1 MGCTIKTSFCSR
13 VIFSMRSPV
22 AMSNGCAP
30 VWASYP
36 AITSF
41 TSSMSAVAGS
51 YSRSVLS
58 PSDENVRI
66 LALMFDLLRDVNFR
80 FPEGEK
86 SGGFGSLRVILHR
99 FSELSRQLFRTHDSE
114 RPGPRPTV
122 PRRQQKTLSCGFQ
135 DGMREENT
143 SGNARLFSKARW

>member
-1 MGCTIKTSFCSR
+1 MGCTIKTSFCLR
-13 VIFSMRSPV
+13 VPLSMRSPV

-66 LALMFDLLRDVNFR
+66 LAFMVDLLRDVNFR

-99 FSELSRQLFRTHDSE
+99 FSELSRQRFRTPDSE
-114 RPGPRPTV
+114 RPGPRSHIPSPTV
-122 PRRQQKTLSCGFQ
+122 DNITLRFSRWYARGKYFRQRITVLKGQ
-135 DGMREENT
+135 
-143 SGNARLFSKARW
+143 

>member
-1 MGCTIKTSFCSR
+1 
-13 VIFSMRSPV
+13 MRSPV

-66 LALMFDLLRDVNFR
+66 LAFMVDLLRDVNFR

-99 FSELSRQLFRTHDSE
+99 FSELSTHLFRTHDSE
-114 RPGPRPTV
+114 SPAPRSEDHTP
-122 PRRQQKTLSCGFQ
+122 
-135 DGMREENT
+135 D
-143 SGNARLFSKARW
+143 